1 MAMVR
6 PLGWVGPGEKKA
18 LVGRGLLNA
27 PLPPV
32 SGAWCGRLRLE
43 CLGRAEAAARNMAAA
58 PSPNLFGATLQLAYT
73 DQAINDTL
81 ACITRS
87 LLEKGPP
94 FRALE
99 ESRQINHLS

>member
-6 PLGWVGPGEKKA
+6 PLGWVGPGEKRA
-18 LVGRGLLNA
+18 FVGRGLLNA

-58 PSPNLFGATLQLAYT
+58 PSPNLFNATLQLTYT
-73 DQAINDTL
+73 GQAINDTL
-81 ACITRS
+81 ACITWAAFGLVKKS
-87 LLEKGPP
+87 LAKTNNP
-94 FRALE
+94 
-99 ESRQINHLS
+99 